1 MTMINE
7 NREVLRSGTKRLVPF
22 SMTNTINDAWKAL
35 KSALGDPSKLMQNR
49 NDYHLELRIFPIENA
64 KGGLKAKVEWYLE
77 LEVILKSIKELGNK

>member
-1 MTMINE
+1 MKL
-7 NREVLRSGTKRLVPF
+7 REVIKCHAKRLVPF

-77 LEVILKSIKELGNK
+77 LEVILKSIKKLGNK

>member
-1 MTMINE
+1 MKL
-7 NREVLRSGTKRLVPF
+7 REVIKCHAKRLGPY

-35 KSALGDPSKLMQNR
+35 KSALGDHSKLMQNR

-64 KGGLKAKVEWYLE
+64 KGGLKAKVELYLE